1 MAHSNGTADVG
12 LVHYFLQHA
21 LKLLNDSRP
30 VQL

>member
-1 MAHSNGTADVG
+1 MAHGSRTADVG
-12 LVHYFLQHA
+12 LVHYFLQHT